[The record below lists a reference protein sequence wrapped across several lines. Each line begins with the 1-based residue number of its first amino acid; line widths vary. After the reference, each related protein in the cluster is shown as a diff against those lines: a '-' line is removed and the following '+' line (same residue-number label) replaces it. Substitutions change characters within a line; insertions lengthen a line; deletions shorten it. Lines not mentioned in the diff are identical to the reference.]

1 MNLRIAS
8 WALRGA
14 SRVVLVAVLGGLLV
28 TTVRPET
35 AAASTSAVPSRFVAV
50 GPARLADTR
59 NPAAGGFTRLDGS
72 TIRVQVTG
80 RHGIPADAT
89 AAALTVTATD
99 ARSAGF
105 VTVYPAGSARQLTAN
120 VTFNGPGEIV
130 ANGALVALGAGGAV
144 DIYVTGGPGIVV
156 DVSGAFLPAPGGA
169 TAGRFQPISG
179 GARRV
184 LDTREQG
191 GVLGPAGTRR
201 VARPDFVPA
210 DAMAVVVNIAI
221 DQSGGA
227 GFVTAWPAG
236 AAKPATSVL
245 NTERSMQTRSA
256 MSIIPVTS
264 AGFDVY
270 SMSGGHIIVDVAGYF
285 TGGSAGSSSDG
296 LFVAVDPNRILDTRG
311 PSPLGNG
318 VQLQAGW
325 TVEVPVTV
333 SGSALVYNL
342 TTVDA
347 LRPGYTT
354 AYPAGNERS
363 ATANVNAIGPGTAI
377 ANLAVTALS
386 TRGVALFSMGGEH
399 LVADMTGYFTGRPLG
414 APKPAPVNVD
424 PRPAA
429 PAGCETESL
438 ARLNALRAAHGVGA
452 LVDDPAALDFAC
464 TWSAQMT
471 TTNFKH
477 STQSQRAGAVGCP
490 SGENIAYASVP
501 TDLFDMWVASPGHFE
516 NMVSPSY
523 TRAAIGYVT
532 KGGIRYGTMVLVIGC

>member
-1 MNLRIAS
+1 MNFRVAS

-28 TTVRPET
+28 STARPGVAVASSS
-35 AAASTSAVPSRFVAV
+35 AAPSRYVAV

-59 NPAAGGFTRLDGS
+59 NPAAGGFTRLDAT

-80 RHGIPADAT
+80 RHGIPAGAT

-99 ARSAGF
+99 PRTAGF
-105 VTVYPAGSARQLTAN
+105 VTVYPAGTERQLTAN

-130 ANGALVALGAGGAV
+130 ANGAIVALGTGGAV
-144 DIYVTGGPGIVV
+144 DIFVSGGPQIVV
-156 DVSGAFLPAPGGA
+156 DVSGAFLPSSGSS
-169 TAGRFQPISG
+169 AGRFEALDG

-184 LDTREQG
+184 LDTREVG
-191 GVLGPAGTRR
+191 GALGAGGTRR
-201 VARPDFVPA
+201 VGRPDFVPA

-236 AAKPATSVL
+236 AAKPTTSVL
-245 NTERSMQTRSA
+245 NTERPMQTRSA
-256 MSIIPVTS
+256 MSIIPVTA
-264 AGFDVY
+264 AGFDVF

-285 TGGSAGSSSDG
+285 TGGSAPSSSNG
-296 LFVAVDPNRILDTRG
+296 LFVPVTPTRVLDTREA
-311 PSPLGNG
+311 SPLGNG

-325 TVEVPVTV
+325 TVEMPVSV

-354 AYPAGNERS
+354 AYPAGGNRS
-363 ATANVNAIGPGTAI
+363 ATANVNAIGPGTAV
-377 ANLAVTALS
+377 ANLAVTELS
-386 TRGVALFSMGGEH
+386 TRGIALFSMGGEH
-399 LVADMTGYFTGRPLG
+399 LVADMTGFFTGTPVG
-414 APKPAPVNVD
+414 APNPPPFNAD
-424 PRPAA
+424 PTPPA
-429 PAGCETESL
+429 PAGCQTESL
-438 ARLNALRAAHGVGA
+438 ARLNAVRSARGVAAVT
-452 LVDDPAALDFAC
+452 DDPAALAFAC
-464 TWSAQMT
+464 AWSAQMT
-471 TTNFKH
+471 TANFKH
-477 STQSQRAGAVGCP
+477 STQSQRSAAVGCP

-501 TDLFDMWVASPGHFE
+501 TDLFDMWVASPPHYE
-516 NMVSPSY
+516 NMLSAAY

-532 KGGIRYGTMVLVIGC
+532 VGGIRYGTMVLVIGC